1 MFTTVLV
8 ANRGEIAVRIFRTLR
23 RLGVRSVAVYSDADA
38 GARHVREADVAVR
51 IGPAAPQDSY
61 MHAERILAAARST
74 GAEAVHPGY
83 GFLAENAGFARA
95 TAAAGLVFVGPSPHA
110 IELMGDKIR
119 AKATVAAAGVPT
131 VPGRAERG
139 MSDRDI
145 AVAADEIGFP
155 VLLKPS
161 AGGGGK
167 GMRLVE
173 SPAQM
178 EEALIGARREAS
190 STFGDDTLFLERF
203 ITPARHIEVQI
214 FADSFGRTLHLGERE
229 CSLQRRHQKVM
240 EETPSPLIGAST
252 RERLGS
258 AAIAAARSVDYVGAG
273 TVEFIVGSDHPDEFF
288 FMEMNTR
295 LQVEH
300 PVTEMVTGL
309 DLVEHQL
316 RVAAGEPLGF
326 GPFEGRSVGHA
337 VEARIYAE
345 DPRRGFLP
353 TGGRILMVRDPAGE
367 GIRVDSGIADGVDVG
382 TGYDPLLAK
391 VVAFGADRATALAR
405 LRHAL
410 SETVVLGVGTN
421 VSFLHTLAGH
431 DDVVAGRLDTGLV
444 ERLAESLVER
454 PPPAVAYGAY
464 ALLRLREMWPGGP
477 IVDPWDIP
485 CGWRPGRIR
494 PVAFTLAD
502 GAGDPLV
509 VTVTGTPERAE
520 VGVGVEAE
528 IGAGVVG
535 VGAEVGTSE
544 PVSVQLEPLP
554 DGALVSV
561 EGTTRRVW
569 SVADEAT
576 ATTWIFVDGDAWAFR
591 ELVASR
597 RSRAAGAADGD
608 VRSPMPGTVIQLHVT
623 TGERVRAGQP
633 LVVIEAMKME
643 HVLVA
648 GHDGTVDVL
657 IGQGDQVAADEVV
670 ARIEPPAEGVAP
682 PAKGV
687 EPPAEG

>member
-38 GARHVREADVAVR
+38 GSLHVREADVAVR

-61 MHAERILAAARST
+61 MDAERILAAARST

-83 GFLAENAGFARA
+83 GFLAENVGFARA

-155 VLLKPS
+155 VLLTPS

-444 ERLAESLVER
+444 ERLAESLIER

-528 IGAGVVG
+528 IGAGVAG

-670 ARIEPPAEGVAP
+670 ARIEPPAEGVAT

>member
-8 ANRGEIAVRIFRTLR
+8 ANRGEIAVRIIGTLR
-23 RLGVRSVAVYSDADA
+23 RLGIRSIAVYSDADA
-38 GARHVREADVAVR
+38 GSRHVTEADVAVR
-51 IGPAAPQDSY
+51 IGPAAPRDSY
-61 MHAERILAAARST
+61 MHGGRILAAARSA

-83 GFLAENAGFARA
+83 GFLAENAQFARA

-131 VPGRAERG
+131 VPGRAEHG

-145 AVAADEIGFP
+145 AAAADEIGFP

-173 SPAQM
+173 APEQM
-178 EEALIGARREAS
+178 VEALIGARREAS
-190 STFGDDTLFLERF
+190 ATFGDDALLLERF
-203 ITPARHIEVQI
+203 ITPSRHIEVQI
-214 FADSFGRTLHLGERE
+214 FADSFGRTVHLGERE
-229 CSLQRRHQKVM
+229 CSLQRRHQKVV
-240 EETPSPLIGAST
+240 EETPSPLVGAST
-252 RERLGS
+252 RERLGM

-337 VEARIYAE
+337 IEARVYAE
-345 DPRRGFLP
+345 DPGRGFLP
-353 TGGRILMVRDPAGE
+353 TGGRIMMVREPTGE
-367 GIRVDSGIADGVDVG
+367 GIRVDSGIADGDDVG

-391 VVAFGADRATALAR
+391 VIAWGGDRATALAR

-421 VSFLHTLAGH
+421 VSFLRSLAGH
-431 DDVVAGRLDTGLV
+431 DDVVAGRLDTGLA
-444 ERLAESLVER
+444 ERLGKSLTER
-454 PPPAVAYGAY
+454 QPPVVAYAAY
-464 ALLRLREMWPGGP
+464 ALLRLREMWPEGP

-485 CGWRPGRIR
+485 SGWRPGRAR

-502 GAGDPLV
+502 GAGEPLV
-509 VTVTGTPERAE
+509 VTISGTPESAY
-520 VGVGVEAE
+520 VGVGP
-528 IGAGVVG
+528 
-535 VGAEVGTSE
+535 SE
-544 PVSVQLEPLP
+544 PISVRLQPLP
-554 DGALVSV
+554 DGALVSI
-561 EGTTRRVW
+561 EGTSRRVW
-569 SVADEAT
+569 AVAEEAT
-576 ATTWIFVDGDAWAFR
+576 ATHWIFVDGDAWSFR

-597 RSRAAGAADGD
+597 RSRVAGATDGD
-608 VRSPMPGTVIQLHVT
+608 VRSPMPGTVIQVHVAR
-623 TGERVRAGQP
+623 GARVRAGQP

-648 GHDGTVDVL
+648 GYDGTVDVL
-657 IGQGDQVAADEVV
+657 VGEGDLVAADEVV
-670 ARIEPPAEGVAP
+670 ARIEQPAEGI
-682 PAKGV
+682 
-687 EPPAEG
+687 EQPAEGIEQPAEG

>member
-23 RLGVRSVAVYSDADA
+23 RLGIRSVAVYSDADA
-38 GARHVREADVAVR
+38 GSPHVREADVAIR

-61 MHAERILAAARST
+61 MDVERILAAARST

-83 GFLAENAGFARA
+83 GFLAENAEFARA

-145 AVAADEIGFP
+145 AAAADEIGFP

-173 SPAQM
+173 APAQM
-178 EEALIGARREAS
+178 EEALVGARREAS
-190 STFGDDTLFLERF
+190 STFGDDTLFVERF

-214 FADSFGRTLHLGERE
+214 FADSFGRTVHLGERE
-229 CSLQRRHQKVM
+229 CSLQRRHQKVI

-258 AAIAAARSVDYVGAG
+258 AAVAAARSVDYVGAG
-273 TVEFIVGSDHPDEFF
+273 TVEFIVGADHPDEFF

-326 GPFEGRSVGHA
+326 APFEGRSVGHA

-353 TGGRILMVRDPAGE
+353 TGGRILMVREPAGE
-367 GIRVDSGIADGVDVG
+367 GIRVDSGVADGVDVG

-421 VSFLHTLAGH
+421 VSFLRTLAGH

-454 PPPAVAYGAY
+454 QPPAVAYAAY

-485 CGWRPGRIR
+485 SGWRPGRVR

-520 VGVGVEAE
+520 VGVEVG
-528 IGAGVVG
+528 GGVG
-535 VGAEVGTSE
+535 VGVG
-544 PVSVQLEPLP
+544 V
-554 DGALVSV
+554 G
-561 EGTTRRVW
+561 R
-569 SVADEAT
+569 DERTGLRAP
-576 ATTWIFVDGDAWAFR
+576 AA
-591 ELVASR
+591 ASR
-597 RSRAAGAADGD
+597 RC
-608 VRSPMPGTVIQLHVT
+608 
-623 TGERVRAGQP
+623 AGQHGGDHP
-633 LVVIEAMKME
+633 TRLVRGRRGD
-643 HVLVA
+643 
-648 GHDGTVDVL
+648 GHHLDL
-657 IGQGDQVAADEVV
+657 
-670 ARIEPPAEGVAP
+670 RRR
-682 PAKGV
+682 
-687 EPPAEG
+687 

>member
-38 GARHVREADVAVR
+38 GSQHVREADVAVR

-61 MHAERILAAARST
+61 MDAERILAAARST

-190 STFGDDTLFLERF
+190 ATFGDDTLFLERF

-214 FADSFGRTLHLGERE
+214 FADSFGRTVHLGERE
-229 CSLQRRHQKVM
+229 CSLQRRHQKVI

>member
-38 GARHVREADVAVR
+38 GSQHVREADVAVR

-61 MHAERILAAARST
+61 MDAERILAAARST

-83 GFLAENAGFARA
+83 GFLAENAEFARA
-95 TAAAGLVFVGPSPHA
+95 TADAGLVFVGPSPHA

-145 AVAADEIGFP
+145 VAAADEIGFP

>member
-38 GARHVREADVAVR
+38 GSQHVREADVAVR

-61 MHAERILAAARST
+61 MDAERILAAARST

-353 TGGRILMVRDPAGE
+353 TGGRILMVREPAGE
-367 GIRVDSGIADGVDVG
+367 GIRVDSGVADGVDVG